1 MLSFTLNLIMKVKW
15 RINAIIAFLCNWV
28 HFLLDYKYFIIQNWI
43 LESICLLVLSV
54 EHPELKQIQ
63 HKNIAET
70 VIK

>member
-1 MLSFTLNLIMKVKW
+1 M
-15 RINAIIAFLCNWV
+15 AFLYNWV

-43 LESICLLVLSV
+43 LESICLFVLSV
-54 EHPELKQIQ
+54 EHPEQKQIQ

>member
-1 MLSFTLNLIMKVKW
+1 M
-15 RINAIIAFLCNWV
+15 AFLCNWV
-28 HFLLDYKYFIIQNWI
+28 HFLLGYKYFIIQNLI
-43 LESICLLVLSV
+43 LESICLFVLSV

>member
-1 MLSFTLNLIMKVKW
+1 MKVKW
-15 RINAIIAFLCNWV
+15 RTIAIMAFLYNWV

-43 LESICLLVLSV
+43 LESICLFVLSV
-54 EHPELKQIQ
+54 EHPEQKQIQ